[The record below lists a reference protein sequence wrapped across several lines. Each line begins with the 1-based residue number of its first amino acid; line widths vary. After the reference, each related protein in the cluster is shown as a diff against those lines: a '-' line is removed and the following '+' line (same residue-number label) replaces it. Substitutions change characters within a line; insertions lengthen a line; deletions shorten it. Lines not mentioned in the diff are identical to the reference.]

1 MTKRQL
7 VDNFATNIEIERAK
21 LGLTQSDM
29 AQKLE
34 MSLSSYKNMINGI
47 SANIPIYVAHLVY
60 IVTGKHLFELCGYIT
75 PEIQLM
81 IDFCKLPKYRQTA
94 ILSLVSLEAE
104 LSMEGRKMLSNSE
117 GNYIPL
123 YVLTGNMTDGM
134 IYDSTNIHPFNI
146 GEYKKIYGD
155 LIDCAIKITSN
166 HLHPVYYAGDILLI
180 HNESPRDGDTGI
192 FINRENSRVYIRRL
206 RQTNPVQLIPISDNG
221 QIIYIDDREPK
232 EMKKW
237 IKFGHVITKVR

>member
-1 MTKRQL
+1 MTKKQIA
-7 VDNFATNIEIERAK
+7 DNFAANIEIERAK

-34 MSLSSYKNMINGI
+34 MSLSSYKNMITGI
-47 SANIPIYVAHLVY
+47 STNIPIYVAHLVY
-60 IVTGKHLFELCGYIT
+60 IVTGKQLFELCGYIT

-81 IDFCKLPKYRQTA
+81 IDFCRLPKYRQKA

-104 LSMEGRKMLSNSE
+104 LSMEGRKMLPKSE
-117 GNYIPL
+117 GNYVPL
-123 YVLTGNMTDGM
+123 YILTGNMTDGM
-134 IYDSTNIHPFNI
+134 IYDSTNIQPFNI
-146 GEYKKIYGD
+146 GQYKKIYSD

-192 FINRENSRVYIRRL
+192 FINRENSRVYIRKL
-206 RQTNPVQLIPISDNG
+206 RQTSPVQLIPVSDNG

>member
-1 MTKRQL
+1 MTKREI
-7 VDNFATNIEIERAK
+7 VDNFAANIEIERAK

-47 SANIPIYVAHLVY
+47 SANIPIYVAHLAN

-104 LSMEGRKMLSNSE
+104 LSMEGRKMISNSE
-117 GNYIPL
+117 ENYIPL
-123 YVLTGNMTDGM
+123 YILTGNMTDGM
-134 IYDSTNIHPFNI
+134 IYDSTNIQPFNI

-206 RQTNPVQLIPISDNG
+206 RQTNPVQLIPVSDNG

>member
-1 MTKRQL
+1 MSKRQV
-7 VDNFATNIEIERAK
+7 VDNFAANIEIERAK
-21 LGLTQSDM
+21 LGLTQSEM

-47 SANIPIYVAHLVY
+47 SSNIPIYVAHLVY
-60 IVTGKHLFELCGYIT
+60 IITGKHLFELCGYIT

-81 IDFCKLPKYRQTA
+81 INFCKLPKYRQNA
-94 ILSLVSLEAE
+94 ILSLVNLEAE
-104 LSMEGRKMLSNSE
+104 LSAEGKKTISTSE
-117 GNYIPL
+117 ENYIPL
-123 YVLTGNMTDGM
+123 YILTGNMTDGM
-134 IYDSTNIHPFNI
+134 IYVSANIQPFNI
-146 GEYKKIYGD
+146 GQYKKIYGD

-166 HLHPVYYAGDILLI
+166 HLHPVYYTGDILLV
-180 HNESPRDGDTGI
+180 HRESPRDGDTGI
-192 FINRENSRVYIRRL
+192 FINRENNRVYIRKL
-206 RQTNPVQLIPISDNG
+206 RQTSPVQLIPVSDNG